1 LIVETSTGKVKA
13 SLGRYA
19 LKGKSPLSLSSGQQ
33 IQMLGEMK
41 TVRDGQVFVV
51 RVIQVNGHQYTLRNE
66 RGLATA
72 AIARGKANSG
82 TTGGT
87 L

>member
-1 LIVETSTGKVKA
+1 
-13 SLGRYA
+13 
-19 LKGKSPLSLSSGQQ
+19 
-33 IQMLGEMK
+33 
-41 TVRDGQVFVV
+41 VFVV
-51 RVIQVNGHQYTLRNE
+51 RVIQVNGHQYTIRNE